1 LQSYFHKENSF
12 LEKPI
17 KNIMKKLLSP
27 LFMGFA
33 AIAFLIVSCNKSD
46 DAPVYDANAQFKTD
60 SVTLKNYVSQNYPA
74 AQYNSETGI
83 WYEILAEGTGEY
95 VYKLTD
101 TLNGKYLKYKPTV
114 KYVGKL
120 LNGNVFDKTDTAIE
134 FEIRTNTGYQYP
146 FYDSNIIPAWTF
158 AFAPQKIGDMKLGG
172 LTEKGLQKG
181 SKIHIMAPSL
191 YGYQNQAVGTIPANS
206 PLDFVIEVTDI
217 K

>member
-1 LQSYFHKENSF
+1 
-12 LEKPI
+12 
-17 KNIMKKLLSP
+17 MKKLLSP
-27 LFMGFA
+27 LFMGIA

-46 DAPVYDANAQFKTD
+46 DAPVYDAGAQFKTD
-60 SVTLKNYVSQNYPA
+60 SVTLKNYVSKNYPE

-83 WYEILAEGTGEY
+83 WYEILAEGTGNYEY
-95 VYKLTD
+95 KVVD

-120 LNGNVFDKTDTAIE
+120 LNGSVFDKTDTAIE
-134 FEIRTNTGYQYP
+134 FEIRTNTGFQYP

-158 AFAPQKIGDMKLGG
+158 AFAPQKVGDMKLGG

>member
-1 LQSYFHKENSF
+1 
-12 LEKPI
+12 
-17 KNIMKKLLSP
+17 MKKLLSP
-27 LFMGFA
+27 LFMGIA

-83 WYEILAEGTGEY
+83 WYEILAEGTGNYEY
-95 VYKLTD
+95 KVVD
-101 TLNGKYLKYKPTV
+101 TLDGKYFKAKVSV
-114 KYVGKL
+114 KYTGRL
-120 LNGNVFDKTDTAIE
+120 LNGSVFDQKDTPQE
-134 FEIRTNTGYQYP
+134 FEILTNTGYQYP
-146 FYDSNIIPAWTF
+146 FYTRYIPAWTF

>member
-1 LQSYFHKENSF
+1 
-12 LEKPI
+12 
-17 KNIMKKLLSP
+17 MKKLLSP

-83 WYEILAEGTGEY
+83 WYEILTEGTGEY

>member
-1 LQSYFHKENSF
+1 
-12 LEKPI
+12 
-17 KNIMKKLLSP
+17 MKKLLSP
-27 LFMGFA
+27 LFMGIA
-33 AIAFLIVSCNKSD
+33 AIAFLIISCNKSD

>member
-1 LQSYFHKENSF
+1 
-12 LEKPI
+12 
-17 KNIMKKLLSP
+17 MKKLLSP
-27 LFMGFA
+27 LFMGIA
-33 AIAFLIVSCNKSD
+33 AIAFLIISCNKSD

-83 WYEILAEGTGEY
+83 WYEILAEGTGNYEY
-95 VYKLTD
+95 KVVD
-101 TLNGKYLKYKPTV
+101 TLNGKYLKFKPTV

-120 LNGNVFDKTDTAIE
+120 LSGSVFDQIDTAKE
-134 FEIRTNTGYQYP
+134 FEIITNTGYQYP
-146 FYDSNIIPAWTF
+146 FYSTIIPAWTF